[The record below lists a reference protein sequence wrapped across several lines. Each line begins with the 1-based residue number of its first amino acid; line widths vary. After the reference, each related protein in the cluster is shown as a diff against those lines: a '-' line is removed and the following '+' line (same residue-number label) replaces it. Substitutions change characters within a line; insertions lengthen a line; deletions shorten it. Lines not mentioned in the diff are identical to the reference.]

1 MDKEKL
7 REALANVFRRYIP
20 DGYSSHPALVTDH
33 NEAFLEIIFE
43 AAQAH
48 LATLDAVSKE
58 DAEQA
63 AEWIDLAEKHFKL
76 EYQTLGDEEIAA
88 LKVIRTLLRAAAGVK
103 P

>member
-7 REALANVFRRYIP
+7 RVWLARYDNGDLCNAPSDFIV
-20 DGYSSHPALVTDH
+20 SCLR
-33 NEAFLEIIFE
+33 
-43 AAQAH
+43 AH

-103 P
+103 